1 MTWEETIIEIRKK
14 SEYDNL
20 VINSYLLEDLVTNV
34 NNYKNSDEFKFIIQI
49 IKKNVET
56 DIINLLDIG
65 SGNGITAICFALVGY
80 NVTCVEP
87 DKSETVGCGAIE
99 FLKNHFHLSNLTI
112 YNGFCEDINFASNT
126 FDVSFAR
133 QCMHHAYDLNKFV
146 QEMARV
152 LNNGGLFLT
161 VRDHVIFSE
170 QDKVVF
176 LDSHPL
182 QKFYFGENAFLSEEY
197 KNAIKNAG
205 LILKQELKYYD
216 SVINYFP
223 NTEDKIKNLH
233 TNKLEQIK
241 NSIKSKFRFGHLII
255 FYLYLIK
262 NKINV
267 KNTYAESKIPGRMY
281 SYIAIK
287 K

>member
-1 MTWEETIIEIRKK
+1 MTWEEAIIKIRKH

-20 VINSYLLEDLVTNV
+20 LKNSYLLEDLVANV
-34 NNYKNSDEFKFIIQI
+34 NMYKNSAEFKSIVEI

-56 DIINLLDIG
+56 EKIHLLDIG
-65 SGNGITAICFALVGY
+65 SGNGITAICFALLGY
-80 NVTCVEP
+80 DVTCVEP

-99 FLKNHFHLSNLTI
+99 FLKNHFQLRNLII

-152 LNNGGLFLT
+152 LKRGALFLT

-170 QDKVVF
+170 QDKAVF

-182 QKFYFGENAFLSEEY
+182 QKFYFGENAFLAEEY
-197 KNAIKNAG
+197 KNAISNAG
-205 LILKQELKYYD
+205 LILKKELKYFD
-216 SVINYFP
+216 SVINYYP
-223 NTEDKIKNLH
+223 YTEDKMNNLH
-233 TNKLEQIK
+233 AQKLEQIK
-241 NSIKSKFRFGHLII
+241 SFVKSKFRFGHS
-255 FYLYLIK
+255 FVYCLYLIK
-262 NKINV
+262 NRISI
-267 KNTYAESKIPGRMY
+267 KNTYSELKIPGRMY